1 MAHPG
6 DLLRLAR
13 QRRGM
18 TQKDAASALHIAQ
31 AVVSRLENRVIDAD
45 DEVLD
50 RASIVYDVPR
60 EFFQITDP
68 VYGPPV
74 SVHAMLRGHSDVSAR
89 EIDMITAELN
99 IRLFHIRRFLE
110 NVNYTATLNIP
121 VLDVERHED
130 VARIAA
136 TVRAHWKL
144 SNGPIGNLTDLM
156 ERAGIIIAGSDF
168 GGAQV
173 SGVTFSAPGSPPIVL
188 LNMAHPADRIRYT
201 LAHELGHL
209 VMHRFPTASM
219 ENEANRFAANFLLPP
234 NEIKQVFRGR
244 KISLELLAA
253 LKKEWRVSM
262 QSLLMSAHAQGF
274 LTDNQSRYLWQ
285 QLSVKGW
292 RLREPAELDFPHDAP
307 SVLPAILK
315 AHLGALHYTV
325 DDLVKLSNLHAHEF
339 QRLYGNV
346 IATHASGETKL
357 RPSLRLV
364 T

>member
-18 TQKDAASALHIAQ
+18 TQKDAAGALQIAQ

-45 DEVLD
+45 DEVLS
-50 RASIVYDVPR
+50 RASVVYDVPK

-99 IRLFHIRRFLE
+99 IRLFHLRRFLE
-110 NVNYTATLNIP
+110 NVNYTASVNIP
-121 VLDVERHED
+121 ILDVERHED
-130 VARIAA
+130 VSRIAA

-144 SNGPIGNLTDLM
+144 PNGPIGNLTDLM
-156 ERAGIIIAGSDF
+156 ERAGVIVAGSDF

-173 SGVTFSAPGSPPIVL
+173 SGVTFSAPGAPPIVL
-188 LNMAHPADRIRYT
+188 LNVAHPADRIRYT

-234 NEIKQVFRGR
+234 NEMKQVFRGR
-244 KISLELLAA
+244 KITLELLAA

-262 QSLLMSAHAQGF
+262 QSLLMSAHSLGV
-274 LTDNQSRYLWQ
+274 LTDNQNRYLWQ
-285 QLSVKGW
+285 QLSVRGW

-307 SVLPAILK
+307 SVLPAMLN
-315 AHLGALHYTV
+315 AHLRSLHYSV
-325 DDLVKLSNLHAHEF
+325 SDLVQLSRLHAHEF
-339 QRLYGNV
+339 NRLYGSL
-346 IATHASGETKL
+346 IAMQSEGEAKG
-357 RPSLRLV
+357 RPSLRLI